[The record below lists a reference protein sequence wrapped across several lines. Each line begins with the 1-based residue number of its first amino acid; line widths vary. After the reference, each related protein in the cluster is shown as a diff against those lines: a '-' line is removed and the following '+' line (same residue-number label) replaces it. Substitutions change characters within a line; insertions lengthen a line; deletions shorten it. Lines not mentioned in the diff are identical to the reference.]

1 MDCGFGGDSPK
12 QGLNQQSPI
21 NNQERFNNQRSTKS
35 RMCSNMRPR
44 IVTSAVIVAALAV
57 GLSGQAAN
65 KSAWSVPRMPDGHP
79 DMQGV
84 WANNGMTPLERPAV
98 WGNRATM
105 TDAELADLKK
115 RAQKLIDGGDAFFA
129 DELILAAL
137 EGRPSSRQPIR
148 RPATTIRPGC
158 RSASGTTGRRSS
170 STRRMAAFRRQR
182 LRLLNAHVH

>member
-1 MDCGFGGDSPK
+1 
-12 QGLNQQSPI
+12 
-21 NNQERFNNQRSTKS
+21 
-35 RMCSNMRPR
+35 
-44 IVTSAVIVAALAV
+44 
-57 GLSGQAAN
+57 
-65 KSAWSVPRMPDGHP
+65 MPDGKP

-105 TDAELADLKK
+105 TDELADLKK

-137 EGRPSSRQPIR
+137 EGRAKFRQPTR

-170 STRRMAAFRRQR
+170 STRQMAAFPTRGWNCRSCTRASGRGRAAVRPIAQD
-182 LRLLNAHVH
+182 LS

>member
-1 MDCGFGGDSPK
+1 MLIVDCGFGGDSPK

-21 NNQERFNNQRSTKS
+21 NNQERFNDQRSTKS

-44 IVTSAVIVAALAV
+44 IITSAVIVAALAV

-137 EGRPSSRQPIR
+137 EGKDQVFIGRHADRQLRSDLAVRAHLGQPDVAHH
-148 RPATTIRPGC
+148 RPARWPHSAASACGC
-158 RSASGTTGRRSS
+158 
-170 STRRMAAFRRQR
+170 
-182 LRLLNAHVH
+182 